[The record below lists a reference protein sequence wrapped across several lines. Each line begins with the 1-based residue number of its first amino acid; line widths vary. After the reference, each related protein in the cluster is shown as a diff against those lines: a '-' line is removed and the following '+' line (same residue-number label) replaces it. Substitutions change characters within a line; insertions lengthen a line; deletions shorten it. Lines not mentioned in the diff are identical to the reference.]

1 LKTSNRNRCAV
12 YRTPDSCARHTAN
25 GGDAVAVG
33 VGRGFELIRVFHCI
47 LQQALPVLRERPI
60 FRKPRFFLALSVG
73 VANWREQMEIG
84 ARHLGVAHCKQHYL
98 VLEDSLMQI
107 AQGTQRWR

>member
-47 LQQALPVLRERPI
+47 LQQALPVLREPYL
-60 FRKPRFFLALSVG
+60 PQAALLLALSVG

-84 ARHLGVAHCKQHYL
+84 ARHLAVAHCKQHYL